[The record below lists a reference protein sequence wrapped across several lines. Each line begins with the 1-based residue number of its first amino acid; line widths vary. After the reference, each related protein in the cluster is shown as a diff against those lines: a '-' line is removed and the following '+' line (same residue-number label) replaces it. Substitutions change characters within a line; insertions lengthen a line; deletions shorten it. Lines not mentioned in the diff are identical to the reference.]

1 MHKLI
6 SFRTGLSASIVIGLS
21 ISPCLNF
28 DFLSLSFKTNCLA
41 ISWSF
46 EVCVFFLY
54 WQWYIF
60 NSLPVIK
67 TLIQIYRPKCRKAKG
82 KPVYCIQ
89 LRIWQDDVSGN
100 VSKQWNKH
108 WMYCMTLAGI
118 PKKLLAQEYFTH
130 YISCS
135 PHASVLEQASALN
148 EAIRLESSFFASL
161 IANRLHVLQ
170 N

>member
-1 MHKLI
+1 MSELRFSFPVLQDKL
-6 SFRTGLSASIVIGLS
+6 SYDQLKFRGM
-21 ISPCLNF
+21 CL
-28 DFLSLSFKTNCLA
+28 LLVLA
-41 ISWSF
+41 
-46 EVCVFFLY
+46 VV
-54 WQWYIF
+54 YIQQ
-60 NSLPVIK
+60 SSGDKDVD
-67 TLIQIYRPKCRKAKG
+67 TDIQAKMPNPWREKAKG

>member
-1 MHKLI
+1 MSELRFSFPVLQDKL
-6 SFRTGLSASIVIGLS
+6 SCDQLEFRGM
-21 ISPCLNF
+21 CL
-28 DFLSLSFKTNCLA
+28 LLVLA
-41 ISWSF
+41 
-46 EVCVFFLY
+46 VV
-54 WQWYIF
+54 YIQQ
-60 NSLPVIK
+60 SSCDKDVD
-67 TLIQIYRPKCRKAKG
+67 TDIQAKMPNPWREKAKG